1 MNDRHLILGVTF
13 WLSATTTGWL
23 ALRSE
28 LSAQSSSVAVL
39 ANDVQH
45 WLTGQNTALHAH
57 SDEDLGVALHDPI
70 LLRSG
75 DGTWQQVGVVT
86 NVNGTDSRD
95 PVTADRI
102 EVCIYD
108 DAINAFPDGF
118 ELHHHTTPMALDW
131 VVKTMIPE
139 HRQQEIAEL
148 ISSEWKQQQEEVMS
162 ELKPVLREG
171 LQAAFQAVE
180 AELPAI
186 LRAHRDEFQSLGDR
200 YEVEIVKAEILPLVR
215 QEILPIVEEEAI
227 PMATEVGKALWNR
240 VSLWSFTWRL
250 LYDKS
255 PLPKRN
261 AVKEEFQRF
270 VNQEA
275 LPELRS
281 RSDQF
286 IEMTETIV
294 KRVMENPE
302 VRAVLKRNLKRVA
315 EDAQLHQLV
324 AVLVREALIENRTLR
339 TELEAH
345 LQRQETKAAMKL
357 TGERLEPMIRE
368 VGDLIFGTRERGISP
383 EFSRILRSQI
393 LMKDRRW
400 FVMEPASKRVLT
412 EGRIVMKAAESSMIF
427 PLAFG
432 GDQQSPLTPADVLE

>member
-1 MNDRHLILGVTF
+1 MNYRHLIFGIAF
-13 WLSATTTGWL
+13 WLAATATGWL

-28 LSAQSSSVAVL
+28 LSTQSSSVSVL
-39 ANDVQH
+39 ATDVQH
-45 WLTGQNTALHAH
+45 WLTGQKWTLHVRG
-57 SDEDLGVALHDPI
+57 DEELGIALHDPI
-70 LLRSG
+70 FLQHA
-75 DGTWQQVGVVT
+75 DGQWRQVGVVT
-86 NVNGTDSRD
+86 NVDGTASRD
-95 PVTADRI
+95 PVYAKLI
-102 EVCIYD
+102 EVCIYENALD
-108 DAINAFPDGF
+108 AFPDGF

-131 VVKTMIPE
+131 VVKTMIPK
-139 HRQQEIAEL
+139 HRQDEIAKV
-148 ISSEWKQQQEEVMS
+148 ITSEWKVHQQEVMG

-171 LQAAFQAVE
+171 LRTALKAVE
-180 AELPAI
+180 AELPQI
-186 LRAHRDEFQSLGDR
+186 LRSHREDFLALGDR
-200 YEVEIVKAEILPLVR
+200 YEAEIIKAEILPLVR
-215 QEILPIVEEEAI
+215 KEILPIVEAEAI
-227 PMATEVGKALWNR
+227 PVATEVGKALWKR

-294 KRVMENPE
+294 KRVMDNPE
-302 VRAVLKRNLKRVA
+302 VKTVLKRNLKRVA
-315 EDAQLHQLV
+315 EDAELHQLV
-324 AVLVREALIENRTLR
+324 GMLVREAVIENHTLR

-345 LQRQETKAAMKL
+345 LKRQETKSAMKL
-357 TGERLEPMIRE
+357 TGERLEPLIRE
-368 VGDLIFGTRERGISP
+368 VGDLIFGTREKGISP

-400 FVMEPASKRVLT
+400 FVMVPATTSSHADTTVAMQT
-412 EGRIVMKAAESSMIF
+412 AESPMIF

-432 GDQQSPLTPADVLE
+432 GDQQSPLTPSEAAE